1 MQNAKAHRNNLTL
14 QQIRFAF
21 FANIR
26 NLQKTVKVKN
36 KSATTYRQQFSFTPF
51 YQPCY
56 LHCQHNI
63 SIYRVL
69 QWRKRLHGKNNFFY
83 RTRIILQ

>member
-26 NLQKTVKVKN
+26 NLQKN
-36 KSATTYRQQFSFTPF
+36 GKS
-51 YQPCY
+51 
-56 LHCQHNI
+56 
-63 SIYRVL
+63 
-69 QWRKRLHGKNNFFY
+69 KE
-83 RTRIILQ
+83 

>member
-26 NLQKTVKVKN
+26 KTVKVKN
-36 KSATTYRQQFSFTPF
+36 KSATTCQQQFSFTP
-51 YQPCY
+51 
-56 LHCQHNI
+56 
-63 SIYRVL
+63 L
-69 QWRKRLHGKNNFFY
+69 QMHGMEKFTPSPWRKIFLAKEKSNALTTKTHDSNK
-83 RTRIILQ
+83 I

>member
-36 KSATTYRQQFSFTPF
+36 KSATTYQQQFSFTP
-51 YQPCY
+51 
-56 LHCQHNI
+56 
-63 SIYRVL
+63 L
-69 QWRKRLHGKNNFFY
+69 QMHGMEKFTPSPWRKIFLAKEKSNALTTKTHDSNK
-83 RTRIILQ
+83 I

>member
-36 KSATTYRQQFSFTPF
+36 KSATTYQQQFSFTP
-51 YQPCY
+51 
-56 LHCQHNI
+56 
-63 SIYRVL
+63 L
-69 QWRKRLHGKNNFFY
+69 QMHGMEKFTPSPWRKIFLAKEKSNALTTKIHDSNK
-83 RTRIILQ
+83 I